1 MGKMI
6 RKQIYI
12 DPEQDARLKTAAKS
26 RGISQAKLIRLALNS
41 YMRGDSK
48 DDDSS
53 YSADWRKELDFM
65 KNRPIFEGVDPYR
78 WKNREEMYEEMLAER
93 GKPVTK
99 DDSDAKTETGWQ
111 EVMRKMREGHYAKVF
126 EASFADD
133 EPIWDRESLYAER
146 ISRLG

>member
-41 YMRGDSK
+41 Y
-48 DDDSS
+48 
-53 YSADWRKELDFM
+53 
-65 KNRPIFEGVDPYR
+65 IDPDTG
-78 WKNREEMYEEMLAER
+78 NGLAS
-93 GKPVTK
+93 P
-99 DDSDAKTETGWQ
+99 DNDWQ

-126 EASFADD
+126 EASFTDD